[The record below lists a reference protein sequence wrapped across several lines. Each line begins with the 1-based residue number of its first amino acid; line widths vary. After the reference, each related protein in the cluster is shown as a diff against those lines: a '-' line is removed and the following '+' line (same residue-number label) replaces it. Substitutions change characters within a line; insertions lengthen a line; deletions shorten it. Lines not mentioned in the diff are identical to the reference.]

1 MRPLPVPV
9 VDHHDG
15 DRDGD
20 QEDQED
26 QEDDQPVSLPP
37 VRVIFADHMKNVAP
51 LLIKTTIISMKVI
64 GNMVM
69 KIMIMMMILINL
81 HHGHNGFGDQ
91 KNNENNQI

>member
-15 DRDGD
+15 DRDG
-20 QEDQED
+20 DQED

-81 HHGHNGFGDQ
+81 HHGHNGFSDQ

>member
-20 QEDQED
+20 KED